1 MLLLLLLLGLLPG
14 PLDGELKIRV
24 YALLDPPDFLNR
36 SSYVERRL
44 GGVMVL
50 NAGEKE
56 KGLLLSLLLLCIL
69 LKSEEEAFSWSWS
82 PSVRCLLLLRSSI
95 IGDMAA

>member
-1 MLLLLLLLGLLPG
+1 MLLLGVLP
-14 PLDGELKIRV
+14 PLEGEPKIRE

-50 NAGEKE
+50 YAGEKE
-56 KGLLLSLLLLCIL
+56 NGLLMLLSLFSLF
-69 LKSEEEAFSWSWS
+69 KGDKEAFSWS
-82 PSVRCLLLLRSSI
+82 
-95 IGDMAA
+95 

>member
-1 MLLLLLLLGLLPG
+1 MLLLGVLL
-14 PLDGELKIRV
+14 PLDGEPKIRE

-50 NAGEKE
+50 YAGEKE
-56 KGLLLSLLLLCIL
+56 NGLLLSLSLCGS
-69 LKSEEEAFSWSWS
+69 LKGKDDAFSWSWN
-82 PSVRCLLLLRSSI
+82 PSDIWLSRSLI
-95 IGDMAA
+95 VGDMAA

>member
-1 MLLLLLLLGLLPG
+1 MLPLLGELLPA
-14 PLDGELKIRV
+14 LEGEPKIRE

-50 NAGEKE
+50 YAGEKE
-56 KGLLLSLLLLCIL
+56 NGLLLSLLLCGL
-69 LKSEEEAFSWSWS
+69 LKGEDDAFSWS
-82 PSVRCLLLLRSSI
+82 
-95 IGDMAA
+95 

>member
-1 MLLLLLLLGLLPG
+1 MLLLGVLPL
-14 PLDGELKIRV
+14 LDGEPKIRE

-56 KGLLLSLLLLCIL
+56 NVLLLLLPLCKL
-69 LKSEEEAFSWSWS
+69 SNGEDDAFSWSWNFS
-82 PSVRCLLLLRSSI
+82 GI
-95 IGDMAA
+95 